1 MSLEAPGRL
10 ALVLAPLALLVA
22 YVIIQRGRRKYTMRF
37 ASADL
42 LASVAPRRPGWQRH
56 ISVMVML
63 LALVALVIGLA
74 RPVTTSKV
82 PKKRGTILLT
92 IDTSGSMNAADV
104 APTRLRAAEAAA
116 SQFVTQL
123 PQGLKVGLISF
134 NASAHVLVAPT
145 ADHPTVLAAINGLQL
160 GSGTATA
167 DAISQALA
175 AAAAQPADA
184 TGLKAPV
191 AIVLMSDGSPTIG
204 LRGASP
210 EASVATETARAKAA
224 GIPIDTIAFGTTSDP
239 RVPADPAAM
248 ATIAS
253 GSGGKAFTA
262 TTEQTLSSVY
272 DQIRRSVGYDTVVHD
287 ITVWLLAAGVL
298 LTLLAATASL
308 YWMQRIP

>member
-10 ALVLAPLALLVA
+10 ALVLAPLALVVA
-22 YVIIQRGRRKYTMRF
+22 YLIIQRGRRKHMMRF

-42 LASVAPRRPGWQRH
+42 VASVAPRRPGWQRH
-56 ISVMVML
+56 ISAMVLL

-74 RPVTTSKV
+74 RPMTTSKV

-92 IDTSGSMNAADV
+92 IDTSGSMNATDV

-123 PQGLKVGLISF
+123 PPGLKIGLISF
-134 NASAHVLVAPT
+134 NATARVLVAPT
-145 ADHPTVLAAINGLQL
+145 ADHAPVLAAINGLQL

-167 DAISQALA
+167 DAISRALA
-175 AAAAQPADA
+175 AAAAQPVGAN
-184 TGLKAPV
+184 GLKAPV

-204 LRGASP
+204 LNGASP
-210 EASVATETARAKAA
+210 EASVATVTAQAKAA
-224 GIPIDTIAFGTTSDP
+224 GVPIDTIAFGTTTDP

-253 GSGGKAFTA
+253 GSGGVSFTA
-262 TTEQTLSSVY
+262 TTEKTLSSVY
-272 DQIRRSVGYDTVVHD
+272 DQIRRSVGYDTINHD
-287 ITVWLLAAGVL
+287 ITVWWLAAGML
-298 LTLLAATASL
+298 LTLLAGIASL